1 MMTLAMISETFALLT
16 LVWTIAYA
24 TQLAVTDLLWLDR
37 SRRADAEYTWWTR
50 AQHSPIMIERI
61 VARQVID
68 IYEGADA

>member
-1 MMTLAMISETFALLT
+1 MMTLALISESFALLT

-24 TQLAVTDLLWLDR
+24 AQLAVADLLWLDR
-37 SRRADAEYTWWTR
+37 SRQADVEYAWWTR
-50 AQHSPIMIERI
+50 AQRSPIMIERI